1 MDDSEEEGPEPRS
14 KDQERMLRKLQRKF
28 PHLNKNVSH
37 HCQKLAILLCKS
49 GICLSL
55 RAKVEVCDFP
65 QELRDVL
72 QEHSWLIED
81 ALETLRMFSDLGE
94 V

>member
-1 MDDSEEEGPEPRS
+1 
-14 KDQERMLRKLQRKF
+14 
-28 PHLNKNVSH
+28 
-37 HCQKLAILLCKS
+37 
-49 GICLSL
+49 L